1 MLRFQVMKPTTI
13 SKGGQIS
20 IPAAVRRRWRTRQL
34 IVEDQGDALVLRPI
48 PADPIGAAVGALAGP
63 GPGGTEMRS
72 LVREE
77 EANADDRRQGSP

>member
-63 GPGGTEMRS
+63 GPDGTEIRA